1 MSDRSVVC
9 STRCN
14 LKDSGVIG
22 VATTLLLCPRG
33 VSQTPKRAR
42 NHTNRAFM
50 SVAIT
55 HVFCNSCG
63 RDFIFYEAFAL
74 SAVPA
79 SLPLELGITVP
90 MAPIVVQEESTAAF
104 GTASNFWRQ

>member
-33 VSQTPKRAR
+33 VSQTPKRAVIIPIGHLCLSLSR
-42 NHTNRAFM
+42 TF
-50 SVAIT
+50 SAIPAEGISFFT
-55 HVFCNSCG
+55 
-63 RDFIFYEAFAL
+63 RL
-74 SAVPA
+74 SRFPPYRRPCH
-79 SLPLELGITVP
+79 SSSG
-90 MAPIVVQEESTAAF
+90 
-104 GTASNFWRQ
+104 